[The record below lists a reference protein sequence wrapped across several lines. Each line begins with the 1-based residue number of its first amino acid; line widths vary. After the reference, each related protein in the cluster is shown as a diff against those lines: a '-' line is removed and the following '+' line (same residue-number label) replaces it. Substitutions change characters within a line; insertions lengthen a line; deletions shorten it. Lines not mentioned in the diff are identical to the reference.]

1 MPCGSHTL
9 PGWRGYNQGVR
20 GIAPPDWRAAKD
32 LARSGQRLPEH
43 MLLERL
49 KGRRERSHGMR
60 PGASRRLL
68 HPTCSGEFLAGV
80 GLAGRMR
87 VHACLPLK

>member
-9 PGWRGYNQGVR
+9 PDWRGYNQGVR

-49 KGRRERSHGMR
+49 KGRRR
-60 PGASRRLL
+60 GAL
-68 HPTCSGEFLAGV
+68 G
-80 GLAGRMR
+80 
-87 VHACLPLK
+87 

>member
-1 MPCGSHTL
+1 
-9 PGWRGYNQGVR
+9 
-20 GIAPPDWRAAKD
+20 
-32 LARSGQRLPEH
+32 
-43 MLLERL
+43 
-49 KGRRERSHGMR
+49 MR

-68 HPTCSGEFLAGV
+68 NPTCSGTFLAGV